1 MIRHFPELTDDPDES
16 FGALVDFAQKMGIDS
31 VAIWFKKMPNKKLCA
46 VFKRVIDNP
55 GETSTSL
62 LELYNIIP
70 NLQILGCDSLSNF
83 LDYVISKPAW
93 KIIAIDSSDVVLL
106 SKSLKYLVG
115 LFNITPV
122 PLVTIESIFDY
133 SCRFPVDTNG
143 VPGLFSLLI
152 NGPSKFIRESEV
164 IEGIVKSARNLEIL
178 QANEK
183 GRIVNATVA
192 DGYIGT
198 DEPVKP
204 VQAFTHFCNAIRKE
218 TKAGLPDSQKKDT
231 SLVNSK
237 LKEKWLALQEFEGGT
252 IGWIMKAKHDS
263 ARYNMEIDMYLE
275 VQTKKTLIK
284 TAAEDQDEDDD
295 EHEDGSDDYDEDEDD
310 DEHGA
315 GGGDRGAGRGP
326 GAGRGGEGGSGKR
339 KRGGGGSSS
348 WSSANDQPLS
358 NRTRSGSN
366 KDKN

>member
-1 MIRHFPELTDDPDES
+1 M
-16 FGALVDFAQKMGIDS
+16 
-31 VAIWFKKMPNKKLCA
+31 
-46 VFKRVIDNP
+46 
-55 GETSTSL
+55 
-62 LELYNIIP
+62 
-70 NLQILGCDSLSNF
+70 
-83 LDYVISKPAW
+83 
-93 KIIAIDSSDVVLL
+93 
-106 SKSLKYLVG
+106 
-115 LFNITPV
+115 

-133 SCRFPVDTNG
+133 SCLFPVDTNG

-152 NGPSKFIRESEV
+152 NDPSKSIRESEV

-183 GRIVNATVA
+183 GRIVNVTVS

-204 VQAFTHFCNAIRKE
+204 VQAFTHFCNATRKE

-284 TAAEDQDEDDD
+284 TAAEDQDDEDDDDDDDDDDD

-339 KRGGGGSSS
+339 KRGG
-348 WSSANDQPLS
+348 WRIFFIFFLVFC
-358 NRTRSGSN
+358 
-366 KDKN
+366 